1 MKNSQIL
8 ERKIKKNIYIG
19 IGPQDLLDD
28 LNTMEFLFKNLCIRD
43 LRIYADF
50 LDGTIYHY
58 RYRYNT
64 YEKKTSFLLILCA
77 NAPYAYKRKDGI
89 YVVPITKLKP

>member
-1 MKNSQIL
+1 M
-8 ERKIKKNIYIG
+8 G
-19 IGPQDLLDD
+19 
-28 LNTMEFLFKNLCIRD
+28 FLFENLCIRD

-58 RYRYNT
+58 RDRYNT
-64 YEKKTSFLLILCA
+64 YKKKTSSLLILCA
-77 NAPYAYKRKDGI
+77 KAPYAYKRKDGI

>member
-1 MKNSQIL
+1 M
-8 ERKIKKNIYIG
+8 G
-19 IGPQDLLDD
+19 
-28 LNTMEFLFKNLCIRD
+28 FLFENLCIRD

-58 RYRYNT
+58 RDRYNT
-64 YEKKTSFLLILCA
+64 YEKKTSSLLILCA
-77 NAPYAYKRKDGI
+77 KAPYAYKRKDGI

>member
-28 LNTMEFLFKNLCIRD
+28 LNTMGFLFKNLCIRD

-64 YEKKTSFLLILCA
+64 YEKTIFPTNTMCKRTLRVQEKRWNICCAYYKT
-77 NAPYAYKRKDGI
+77 
-89 YVVPITKLKP
+89 